1 MTGGTGGLG
10 TSTQGVNTGTSS
22 TQNTATEPYSPTTNS
37 LSDIMTNIG
46 SYGSGLYGG
55 YLPPEDNKNYSNAQ
69 YWLDKQGNFGD
80 YANQTAKQYL
90 DTGGDPYG
98 YAADEVKNLSGVASE
113 DLDPN
118 KTPGMKDY
126 LASLKNDITTDI
138 NGQFAGAGRSLSGLN
153 TQALSR
159 GLSYGLATP
168 LLNQYNTN
176 YQNKLSANKEIGAVG
191 DRRTANVSK
200 GFDYA
205 KLGPELA
212 VLPGLMSEYVTQ
224 QKAKQPADYIASEE
238 NLINPIAG
246 LGGTASGSATSKT
259 TGTGTADASLLSQLG
274 QGLGLFSSLGKF
286 AGTL

>member
-1 MTGGTGGLG
+1 MSGGTGGLG

-22 TQNTATEPYSPTTNS
+22 TQNTSTQPYDLTTNS
-37 LSDIMTNIG
+37 LSDLMTNIG
-46 SYGSGLYGG
+46 SYGGSLYGG
-55 YLPPEDNKNYSNAQ
+55 GLSPEDTKNYGTAQ
-69 YWLDKQGNFGD
+69 YYADKQLNYGD
-80 YANQTAKQYL
+80 YANQIASKYL

-98 YAADEVKNLSGVASE
+98 YAKQETDNLSKYANM

-118 KTPGMKDY
+118 NAPGMKDY
-126 LASLKNDITTDI
+126 LASLKADITNDV

-159 GLSYGLATP
+159 GLSYGMATP

-176 YQNKLSANKEIGAVG
+176 YNNMLAANKEIGAVG
-191 DRRTANVSK
+191 DRRTTNVSK

-224 QKAKQPADYIASEE
+224 QKTKQPADYIASEE